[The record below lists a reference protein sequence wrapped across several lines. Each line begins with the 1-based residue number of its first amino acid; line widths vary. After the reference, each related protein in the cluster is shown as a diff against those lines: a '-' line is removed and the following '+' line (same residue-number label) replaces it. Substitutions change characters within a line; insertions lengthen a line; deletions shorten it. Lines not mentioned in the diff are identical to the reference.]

1 MDLIKKIIREVI
13 QEYEHPKGGFGGGQ
27 GDFQKAGKKGFEKNG
42 PLAFNDNSNYDFK
55 QMLRDIPG
63 VKFPR
68 QSVDINNSNN
78 FDDVDMND
86 ETAKEIIQSIL
97 SHSKKYKDGYLFA
110 NGVARMLYDGE
121 IKPTDFSTLSNIC
134 QFLSEN
140 PQALDSNL
148 TVDTMYKSKDWENGI
163 ANFYKKSF
171 KELKKAFGTI
181 ANQYVKNVNVEKV
194 KPSSII
200 SSNGYYVYVCYN
212 FSSANSVGSFF
223 TQGMCYLSSDT
234 FFRDHMGDGGV
245 LFMFKQKDSTPQQPF
260 SKFFH
265 SEKTFNELGIATKV
279 KENGEIII
287 ESITNGE
294 NNSLYNKEDDVKHS
308 QTFINNDLNDI
319 SDVIGTVNGMGVLD
333 FCMQKTKARQNP
345 KYDKILSK
353 STYKAYLNQYYS
365 NYINT
370 PNSREI
376 DGLILYKMHNNTSI
390 CLDTIK
396 QRVFIIKKEGF
407 ITCNGKQVIPNDDNI
422 YAIINNVMS
431 DFYPKWQGFKRNSRN
446 KLTYIDEN
454 IMKKL
459 ILETL
464 KILTNDTTKTI
475 FR

>member
-1 MDLIKKIIREVI
+1 MDYISKIIRESI
-13 QEYEHPKGGFGGGQ
+13 RKILQEYKYPQGNFQSGQ
-27 GDFQKAGKKGFEKNG
+27 GDFQKAGKEGFKNNG
-42 PLAFNDNSNYDFK
+42 ALSFNDNSNYDFT

-68 QSVDINNSNN
+68 QAVKIDNSKEY
-78 FDDVDMND
+78 DGIDMND
-86 ETAKEIIQSIL
+86 ETTQEIINSIL
-97 SHSKKYKDGYLFA
+97 AHSEKYNDRYYFA

-121 IKPTDFSTLSNIC
+121 ITSKDFATLSNIC
-134 QFLSEN
+134 QYLSEN
-140 PQALDSNL
+140 LDEFNKKYNQNNSIRQ
-148 TVDTMYKSKDWENGI
+148 KDWEKGLS
-163 ANFYKKSF
+163 NFYGLSF
-171 KELKKAFGTI
+171 KELKRNYGQI
-181 ANQYVKNVNVEKV
+181 ANQYVKNVNVEKI

-234 FFRDHMGDGGV
+234 FFRDHMGDSGV
-245 LFMFKQKDSTPQQPF
+245 LFMFKQKDSTLQQPF

-308 QTFINNDLNDI
+308 KTFINNDLNDI

-333 FCMQKTKARQNP
+333 FCMQKTKARQNQ

-376 DGLILYKMHNNTSI
+376 DGLIMYKMHNNTSI
-390 CLDTIK
+390 CLDTTK
-396 QRVFIIKKEGF
+396 QRVFIIKKEGY
-407 ITCNGKQVIPNDDNI
+407 ITCNGKQVIPNNDNI

-431 DFYPKWQGFKRNSRN
+431 DFYPKWNGFKRNSRN
-446 KLTYIDEN
+446 KVTYIDEN
-454 IMKKL
+454 IIKK
-459 ILETL
+459 IIHETI
-464 KILTNDTTKTI
+464 KRII
-475 FR
+475 